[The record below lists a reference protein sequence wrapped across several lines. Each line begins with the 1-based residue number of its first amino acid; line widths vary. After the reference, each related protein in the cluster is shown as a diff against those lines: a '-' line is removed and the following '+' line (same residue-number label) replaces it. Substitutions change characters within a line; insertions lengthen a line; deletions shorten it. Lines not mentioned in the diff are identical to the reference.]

1 MWKASIDHFAYL
13 KANKRFLLAKCHL
26 NYILNDRTGKKSD
39 LMRNAADRL
48 NTCFF
53 SQYRRM
59 DGKIC
64 IFGGQLLY
72 VLSM

>member
-26 NYILNDRTGKKSD
+26 NYILNDRTGKKPD

-53 SQYRRM
+53 SQNRPM
-59 DGKIC
+59 NGKSAYL
-64 IFGGQLLY
+64 GVRYY